1 MQKDK
6 DSCLKE
12 IEVNEGVLN
21 FKTPVRC
28 LIAQSAEGLAFPISG
43 SALMK
48 VVRGKNS
55 GIEGV
60 QEKRA
65 SA

>member
-28 LIAQSAEGLAFPISG
+28 LIAQRTEGLAFPISG
-43 SALMK
+43 SSLMK
-48 VVRGKNS
+48 AIRGKND
-55 GIEGV
+55 GIAGV